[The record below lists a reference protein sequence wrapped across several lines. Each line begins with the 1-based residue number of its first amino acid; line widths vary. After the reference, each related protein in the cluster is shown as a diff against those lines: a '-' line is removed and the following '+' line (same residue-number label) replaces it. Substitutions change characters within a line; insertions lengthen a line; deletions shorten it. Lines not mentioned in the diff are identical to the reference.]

1 MDKFLVNMAVVKV
14 NWDKSRGD
22 ILDNYIPLI
31 GYTLRQMDEDVFS
44 VEDFKTKFRKVAEF
58 AVPTGAVITLL
69 KRASKKYGYL
79 ERGAQGTYAIQ
90 REKLEENEFT
100 VKRDA
105 EQRKYNQLRDSFIRY
120 CKDTSGIEL
129 DKDDVHEYFFEVLF
143 DIAPHLFASVSDI
156 DHVKIEPTEKRKY
169 LVGKFI
175 SHANHADQNSFEAI
189 ASFVRGAMLT
199 ETFYY
204 SHPSD
209 ISSKMRTVRTFFD
222 TQFLLRALGYAD
234 SAPVVPCREL
244 LDMLKSMSVKMRC
257 FRQTF
262 NEIHKIL
269 FAAASLLR
277 RYGRLRSNRPGDV
290 FDYFMRAKFSASDVE
305 VELAKLEENL
315 SAIGIT
321 VEENPDYVENYS
333 IQETALSDDIEKEIP
348 NQQEEGRKHDIDCL
362 AAIHRL
368 RLGKSQK
375 YLESC
380 VAIFITTNSAI
391 ARAATRFFN
400 SEYGV
405 SNAPVC
411 MADQV
416 FTTLIWLKAV
426 KKAPD
431 MPKDRLVATCYAA
444 MNPSEQLWG
453 KYVTEAERL
462 RKKGSIQEEDYAVL
476 VHSLEAR
483 NRLMDLTFGEG
494 DIIQGTL
501 EDVLASA
508 KAIYVAEVTD
518 ELDDAKKKNR
528 LQKRKISEISV
539 KAGRLARNVILYSS
553 LAVWFGLLIFGL
565 LKTTPDD
572 LIFENLL
579 SLKSWAF
586 IVLVV
591 LTLLNLIYGCR
602 VKGWCDKLA
611 RYSEDKVRHFIE
623 DTFSA

>member
-14 NWDKSRGD
+14 NWDKSQGD

-31 GYTLRQMDEDVFS
+31 GYALRQMDEDIFS
-44 VEDFKTKFRKVAEF
+44 VEDFKTEFRKVAEF
-58 AVPTGAVITLL
+58 EVPTGAIITLL

-79 ERGAQGTYAIQ
+79 ERGGQGTYTIQ
-90 REKLEENEFT
+90 RDKLEENEFT
-100 VKRDA
+100 AKRDA
-105 EQRKYNQLRDSFIRY
+105 EQRRYNQLRDAFIRY
-120 CKDTSGIEL
+120 CKDTSDIDL
-129 DKDDVHEYFFEVLF
+129 DKDEVDEYFFEVLF

-156 DHVKIEPTEKRKY
+156 DHVSIKPTEKRKY

-175 SHANHADQNSFEAI
+175 SHANCADQNSFEAI
-189 ASFVRGAMLT
+189 VSFVRGAMLT

-209 ISSKMRTVRTFFD
+209 IKNKMRRVRVIFD

-234 SAPVVPCREL
+234 SAMVVPCTEL
-244 LDMLKSMSVKMRC
+244 LDMLKSMSVKMQC

-262 NEIHKIL
+262 NETHKIL
-269 FAAASLLR
+269 FAAASKLR
-277 RYGRLRSNRPGDV
+277 QYGRLRSNRPGDV
-290 FDYFMRAKFSASDVE
+290 FDYFMRAKFSASDIE

-315 SAIGIT
+315 NAIGIA
-321 VEENPDYVENYS
+321 VEDNPDYVEDYS
-333 IQETALSDDIEKEIP
+333 IQEVALADEIEKVIP
-348 NQQEEGRKHDIDCL
+348 NQQEEARKHDIDCL

-368 RLGKSQK
+368 RLGKPQK

-380 VAIFITTNSAI
+380 VAIFVTTNSGI
-391 ARAATRFFN
+391 ARASTRFFN
-400 SEYGV
+400 SEYGA

-444 MNPSEQLWG
+444 MNPSEKLWE
-453 KYVTEAERL
+453 KYVAEAEKL
-462 RKKGSIQEEDYAVL
+462 RQKGSIREEDYAVL
-476 VHSLEAR
+476 IHSLEAR

-494 DIIQGTL
+494 DIIQGAL

-508 KAIYVAEVTD
+508 KEIYVAEVTD
-518 ELDDAKKKNR
+518 ELDVEKKKNR
-528 LQKRKISEISV
+528 LQKGKISEISS
-539 KAGRLARNVILYSS
+539 KAGRSVRNVVSYFS
-553 LAVWFGLLIFGL
+553 LAAWFGILIFGL

-572 LIFENLL
+572 LAFENLF
-579 SLKSWAF
+579 SLESWAF
-586 IVLVV
+586 LILVV
-591 LTLLNLIYGCR
+591 LTLLNLVYGYR
-602 VKGWCDKLA
+602 VKDLCDKLA